1 MTENDIIQQGEKVK
15 FIVTSLNHNFNIEE
29 DDFRVELI
37 YGMMGKKLVIQKS
50 DMLYGTDGEFIMQ
63 FSTSGMV
70 GKVVARTVY
79 YVHDTD
85 IDPDD
90 EREEVDEQVICFVVS
105 NPCPVL
111 LNCPKCSSEGH
122 DIRFERTEEPDIAA
136 MYLRLCV
143 TEIVTP
149 ESGGEPY
156 SIYRP
161 LITRNDEYIYVL
173 RESADALQEAIDN
186 MANSN
191 N

>member
-1 MTENDIIQQGEKVK
+1 MSENDIIQQGEKVK
-15 FIVTSLNHNFNIEE
+15 YIVTSRNPNFNIEE

-50 DMLYGTDGEFIMQ
+50 EMTYGTGGEYIMQ
-63 FSTSGMV
+63 FSTSGMM
-70 GKVVARTVY
+70 GKVVARTVF
-79 YVHDTD
+79 YVHDAD
-85 IDPDD
+85 INPDG
-90 EREEVDEQVICFVVS
+90 EREEVDEQIICFVVTT
-105 NPCPVL
+105 PCPVL

-122 DIRFERTEEPDIAA
+122 DIHFERTEEPDIAA

-156 SIYRP
+156 PIYRP

-186 MANSN
+186 MTNSN

>member
-15 FIVTSLNHNFNIEE
+15 YIVTSLNPNFNIEE

-37 YGMMGKKLVIQKS
+37 YGMMGKRLVIQKS
-50 DMLYGTDGEFIMQ
+50 EMMYGTDGKYIMQ

-79 YVHDTD
+79 FVHDAD
-85 IDPDD
+85 INPDG
-90 EREEVDEQVICFVVS
+90 EREEVDEQIICFVVS
-105 NPCPVL
+105 TPCPVL
-111 LNCPKCSSEGH
+111 LNCPKCNSEGH
-122 DIRFERTEEPDIAA
+122 DIHFERTEESDIAA

-156 SIYRP
+156 IRKFYKPISSYSWAW
-161 LITRNDEYIYVL
+161 LAVWV
-173 RESADALQEAIDN
+173 
-186 MANSN
+186 
-191 N
+191 

>member
-1 MTENDIIQQGEKVK
+1 MSENDIIQQGKKVK
-15 FIVTSLNHNFNIEE
+15 YIVTSRNHNFNIEE

-50 DMLYGTDGEFIMQ
+50 DMMYGTDGEYIMQ

-85 IDPDD
+85 IDPDG
-90 EREEVDEQVICFVVS
+90 EREEVDEQIICFVVS
-105 NPCPVL
+105 TPCPVL
-111 LNCPKCSSEGH
+111 LNCPKCSSEDH
-122 DIRFERTEEPDIAA
+122 DIHFERTEEPDIAA

-156 SIYRP
+156 PIYRP

>member
-15 FIVTSLNHNFNIEE
+15 YIVTSRNPNFKIEE
-29 DDFRVELI
+29 DDFSVELI
-37 YGMMGKKLVIQKS
+37 YGMMGKKIVIQKS
-50 DMLYGTDGEFIMQ
+50 EMMYGTDGEYIMQ

-70 GKVVARTVY
+70 GKVVARTVF
-79 YVHDTD
+79 YVHDAD
-85 IDPDD
+85 INPDG
-90 EREEVDEQVICFVVS
+90 EREEVDEQIICFVVS

-122 DIRFERTEEPDIAA
+122 DIHFERTEEPDIAA

-156 SIYRP
+156 PIYRP

-186 MANSN
+186 MTNSN

>member
-1 MTENDIIQQGEKVK
+1 MSENDIIPQGKKVK
-15 FIVTSLNHNFNIEE
+15 YIVTSRNHNFNIEE

-50 DMLYGTDGEFIMQ
+50 DMMYGTDGEYIMQ

-85 IDPDD
+85 IDPDG

-105 NPCPVL
+105 TPCPVL

-122 DIRFERTEEPDIAA
+122 DIHFERTEEPDIAA

-156 SIYRP
+156 PIYRP

>member
-1 MTENDIIQQGEKVK
+1 MSENDIIQQGEKVK
-15 FIVTSLNHNFNIEE
+15 YIVTSRNPNFNIEE

-50 DMLYGTDGEFIMQ
+50 DMLYGTDGEYIMQ

-105 NPCPVL
+105 TPCPVL

-122 DIRFERTEEPDIAA
+122 DIHFERTEEPDIAA

-156 SIYRP
+156 PIYRP

-186 MANSN
+186 IANSN

>member
-1 MTENDIIQQGEKVK
+1 MSENDIIQQGKKVK
-15 FIVTSLNHNFNIEE
+15 YIVTSRNPNFNIED

-50 DMLYGTDGEFIMQ
+50 EMMYGTGGEYIMQ

-79 YVHDTD
+79 FVHDAD
-85 IDPDD
+85 INPDG
-90 EREEVDEQVICFVVS
+90 EREEVDEQIICFVVTT
-105 NPCPVL
+105 PCPVL

-122 DIRFERTEEPDIAA
+122 DIHFERTEEPDIAA

-156 SIYRP
+156 PIYRP

-186 MANSN
+186 MTNSN

>member
-1 MTENDIIQQGEKVK
+1 MSENDIIQQGEKVK
-15 FIVTSLNHNFNIEE
+15 YIVTSRNHNFNIEE

-50 DMLYGTDGEFIMQ
+50 DMLYGTDGEYIMQ

-70 GKVVARTVY
+70 GKVVARTVF

-85 IDPDD
+85 IDPDG

-111 LNCPKCSSEGH
+111 LNCPKCSSDGH
-122 DIRFERTEEPDIAA
+122 DIHFERTEEPDIAA

-156 SIYRP
+156 PIYRP

-173 RESADALQEAIDN
+173 RESADALQESIDN

>member
-1 MTENDIIQQGEKVK
+1 MSENDIIQQGEKVK
-15 FIVTSLNHNFNIEE
+15 YIVTSRNHNFNIEE

-50 DMLYGTDGEFIMQ
+50 DMLYGTDGEYIMQ

-70 GKVVARTVY
+70 GKVVARTVF

-85 IDPDD
+85 IDPDG
-90 EREEVDEQVICFVVS
+90 EREEVDEQVICFVVTT
-105 NPCPVL
+105 PCPVL

-122 DIRFERTEEPDIAA
+122 DIHFERTEEPDIAA

-156 SIYRP
+156 PIYRP

-186 MANSN
+186 MTNSN

>member
-1 MTENDIIQQGEKVK
+1 MSENDIIQQGEKVK
-15 FIVTSLNHNFNIEE
+15 YIVTSRNPNFNIEE

-37 YGMMGKKLVIQKS
+37 YGMMGKKLIIQKS
-50 DMLYGTDGEFIMQ
+50 EMMYGTGGEYIMQ

-70 GKVVARTVY
+70 GKVVARTVFF
-79 YVHDTD
+79 VHDAD
-85 IDPDD
+85 INPDG

-105 NPCPVL
+105 TPCPIL

-122 DIRFERTEEPDIAA
+122 DIHFERTEEPDIAA

-156 SIYRP
+156 PIYRP

-186 MANSN
+186 MANN

>member
-1 MTENDIIQQGEKVK
+1 MSENDIIPQGKKVK
-15 FIVTSLNHNFNIEE
+15 YIVTSRNHNFNIEE

-50 DMLYGTDGEFIMQ
+50 DMMYGTDGEYIMQ

-85 IDPDD
+85 IDPDG
-90 EREEVDEQVICFVVS
+90 EREEVDEQIICFVVS
-105 NPCPVL
+105 TPCPVL

-122 DIRFERTEEPDIAA
+122 DIHFERTEEPDIAA

-156 SIYRP
+156 PIYRP

>member
-15 FIVTSLNHNFNIEE
+15 YIVTSRNPNFNIEE

-50 DMLYGTDGEFIMQ
+50 EMAPSPGSEYIMQ

-70 GKVVARTVY
+70 GKVVARTVF
-79 YVHDTD
+79 YVHDAD
-85 IDPDD
+85 IDPDG
-90 EREEVDEQVICFVVS
+90 EREEVDEQVICFVVTT
-105 NPCPVL
+105 PCPTF

-122 DIRFERTEEPDIAA
+122 DIHFERTEEPDIAA

-156 SIYRP
+156 PIYRP
-161 LITRNDEYIYVL
+161 LITRNDEYIYVH
-173 RESADALQEAIDN
+173 RDAVNI
-186 MANSN
+186 
-191 N
+191 

>member
-15 FIVTSLNHNFNIEE
+15 YIVTSRNHNFNIEE

-50 DMLYGTDGEFIMQ
+50 DMLYGTDGEYIMQ

-85 IDPDD
+85 IDPDG
-90 EREEVDEQVICFVVS
+90 EREEVDEQVICFVVTT
-105 NPCPVL
+105 PCPVL

-122 DIRFERTEEPDIAA
+122 DIHFERTEEPDIAS
-136 MYLRLCV
+136 MYQRLC
-143 TEIVTP
+143 T
-149 ESGGEPY
+149 SLGQ
-156 SIYRP
+156 P
-161 LITRNDEYIYVL
+161 LVSDDDLYFYVL
-173 RESADALQEAIDN
+173 TSEIESESDI
-186 MANSN
+186 
-191 N
+191 

>member
-1 MTENDIIQQGEKVK
+1 MSENDIIQQGEKVK
-15 FIVTSLNHNFNIEE
+15 YIVTSRNHNFNIEE

-50 DMLYGTDGEFIMQ
+50 DMLYGTDGEYIMQ

-70 GKVVARTVY
+70 GKVVARTVF

-85 IDPDD
+85 IDPDG

-111 LNCPKCSSEGH
+111 LNCPKCSIDGH
-122 DIRFERTEEPDIAA
+122 DIHFERTEEPDIAA

-156 SIYRP
+156 PIYRP

>member
-1 MTENDIIQQGEKVK
+1 MSENDIIPQGKKVK
-15 FIVTSLNHNFNIEE
+15 YIVTSRNHNFNIEE

-50 DMLYGTDGEFIMQ
+50 DMLYGTDGEYIMQ

-70 GKVVARTVY
+70 GKVVARTVF

-85 IDPDD
+85 IDPDG
-90 EREEVDEQVICFVVS
+90 EREEVDEQVICFVVTT
-105 NPCPVL
+105 PCPVL

-122 DIRFERTEEPDIAA
+122 DIHFERTEEPDIAA

-156 SIYRP
+156 PIYRP

>member
-15 FIVTSLNHNFNIEE
+15 YIVTSRNPNFNIEE

-50 DMLYGTDGEFIMQ
+50 EMAPSPGSEYIMQ

-70 GKVVARTVY
+70 GKVTARTVF
-79 YVHDTD
+79 YVHDAD
-85 IDPDD
+85 IDPDG
-90 EREEVDEQVICFVVS
+90 EREEVDEQVICFVVTT
-105 NPCPVL
+105 PCPTF
-111 LNCPKCSSEGH
+111 LNCQKCSSDGH
-122 DIRFERTEEPDIAA
+122 DIHFERTEEPDIAA

-156 SIYRP
+156 PIYRP
-161 LITRNDEYIYVL
+161 LITRNDEYIYVH
-173 RESADALQEAIDN
+173 RDAVNI
-186 MANSN
+186 
-191 N
+191 

>member
-1 MTENDIIQQGEKVK
+1 MSENDIIQQGEKVK
-15 FIVTSLNHNFNIEE
+15 YIVTSRNHNFNIEE
-29 DDFRVELI
+29 DDFRVELN

-50 DMLYGTDGEFIMQ
+50 DMLYGTDGEYIMQ

-85 IDPDD
+85 IDPDG
-90 EREEVDEQVICFVVS
+90 EREEVDEQIICFVVS
-105 NPCPVL
+105 TPCPVL

-122 DIRFERTEEPDIAA
+122 DIHFERTEEPDIAA

-156 SIYRP
+156 PIYRP

-186 MANSN
+186 IANSN

>member
-1 MTENDIIQQGEKVK
+1 MSENDIIQQGETVK
-15 FIVTSLNHNFNIEE
+15 YIVTSRNPNFNIEE

-50 DMLYGTDGEFIMQ
+50 EMMYGTGGEYIMQ

-79 YVHDTD
+79 YVHDAD
-85 IDPDD
+85 INPDG
-90 EREEVDEQVICFVVS
+90 EREEVDEQIICFVVTT
-105 NPCPVL
+105 PCPVL

-156 SIYRP
+156 PIYRP

-186 MANSN
+186 MTNSN

>member
-1 MTENDIIQQGEKVK
+1 MSENDIIQQGEKVK
-15 FIVTSLNHNFNIEE
+15 YIVTSRNHNFNIEE

-50 DMLYGTDGEFIMQ
+50 DMLYGTDGEYIMQ

-70 GKVVARTVY
+70 GKVVARTVF

-85 IDPDD
+85 IDPDG

-111 LNCPKCSSEGH
+111 LNCPKCSSDGH
-122 DIRFERTEEPDIAA
+122 DIHFERTEEPDIAA

-156 SIYRP
+156 PIYRP

>member
-1 MTENDIIQQGEKVK
+1 MSENDIIQQGEKVK
-15 FIVTSLNHNFNIEE
+15 YIVTSRNPNFNIEE

-50 DMLYGTDGEFIMQ
+50 DMLYGTDGEYIMQ

-85 IDPDD
+85 IDPDG

-105 NPCPVL
+105 TPCPVL

-122 DIRFERTEEPDIAA
+122 DIHFERTEEPDIAA

-156 SIYRP
+156 PIYRP

>member
-1 MTENDIIQQGEKVK
+1 MSENDIIQQGKKVK
-15 FIVTSLNHNFNIEE
+15 YIVTSRNPNFKIEE

-37 YGMMGKKLVIQKS
+37 HGMMGKKLVIQKS
-50 DMLYGTDGEFIMQ
+50 EMMYGTDGEYIMQ

-79 YVHDTD
+79 FVHDTD
-85 IDPDD
+85 INPDG
-90 EREEVDEQVICFVVS
+90 EREEVDEQIICFVVTT
-105 NPCPVL
+105 PCPIL

-122 DIRFERTEEPDIAA
+122 DIHFERTEEPDIAA

-143 TEIVTP
+143 TETVTP

-156 SIYRP
+156 PIYRP

-173 RESADALQEAIDN
+173 RESADALQEALN
-186 MANSN
+186 NANSN